1 MLVWHRHSCLCGKLV
16 AQPPSAARVAPPPS
30 AVFLKNCGAQAPSP
44 AASVSRSRA
53 IPAIPAIGRFAATPL
68 HPKIYRSYAIPPN
81 PCSCGTAA
89 LGGVLEELWSAGALA
104 CGIGFPI
111 TRDSGD
117 SGDPGDLAAPPPF
130 LKLLLKTKA

>member
-1 MLVWHRHSCLCGKLV
+1 V
-16 AQPPSAARVAPPPS
+16 AQALLPVRET
-30 AVFLKNCGAQAPSP
+30 CGA
-44 AASVSRSRA
+44 AAL
-53 IPAIPAIGRFAATPL
+53 G
-68 HPKIYRSYAIPPN
+68 
-81 PCSCGTAA
+81 CSCGTAA
-89 LGGVLEELWSAGALA
+89 LGGVLEKLWSAGALA